1 MNRSVFWALVRK
13 DLYLMRG
20 LMMATVAA
28 GLVGFI
34 LMRFGSVG
42 YAVGGILYITASM
55 ACGIFIAVFVILT
68 DRMKN
73 SRLFALSLPVS
84 GSQYGLAKLVST
96 WLAYGI
102 PWLVLTA
109 LALVAFLV
117 PEESNR
123 GMVVYA
129 LLLQGFVLVC
139 FAVIVAALY
148 LVKSDVWLG
157 PVILLVNISFT
168 LFMVTLNQPKVTQ
181 PFRSDVITWT
191 PFAQAMLAGE
201 LLVLVASVGFV
212 LFVNSRDRDFV

>member
-20 LMMATVAA
+20 LMVAGIAA
-28 GLVGFI
+28 GFIGFF

-42 YAVGGILYITASM
+42 FAVGGILYITASM
-55 ACGIFIAVFVILT
+55 ASGIFIAMLSILT

-73 SRLFALSLPVS
+73 SRLFALSLPIS
-84 GSQYGLAKLVST
+84 GSQFGLAKLVSA

-109 LALVAFLV
+109 LALFAFLV
-117 PEESNR
+117 PEEADR

-129 LLLQGFVLVC
+129 VLLQGFVLVC
-139 FAVIVAALY
+139 FALIVATLY
-148 LVKSDVWLG
+148 VIKSDLWIG
-157 PVILLVNISFT
+157 PVILFINIGFS
-168 LFMVTLNQPKVTQ
+168 LFMVKLNQPVITQ
-181 PFRSDVITWT
+181 PLRTDAIVWT

-201 LLVLVASVGFV
+201 ALALIVSTAFV
-212 LFVNSRDRDFV
+212 LFVNSRDRDYV